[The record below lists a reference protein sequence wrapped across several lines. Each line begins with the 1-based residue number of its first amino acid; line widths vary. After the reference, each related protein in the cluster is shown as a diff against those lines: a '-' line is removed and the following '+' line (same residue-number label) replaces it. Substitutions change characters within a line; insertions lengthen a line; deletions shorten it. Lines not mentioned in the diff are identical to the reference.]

1 MRAIVLDSTGG
12 PEVLRAA
19 DLAEPVPAPGQVLV
33 DVSSA
38 GVTYA
43 DTLMRS
49 GAFPAPL
56 RLPAVLGREVVGTV
70 TEHGEGVTQPRLG
83 TRVVARLKSG
93 GYAERVAVDAVRTI
107 PVPDLIDDG
116 SALGVLGSGITALGV
131 VEAGRIEPGD
141 RVLVTAAAG
150 SIGALV
156 VQFAV
161 QRGARVIGLAGNAAK
176 RELITSLGAAT
187 ALDSTGDW
195 PGWIRRVTD
204 DHGVD
209 VVLDSVGGPV
219 LAAGLR
225 LLADH
230 GRHVLYGFAAGDL
243 GVIDQAQL
251 GSLLQRNLTLRGF
264 TVQPT
269 DNGAADQVSTLL
281 GRLADGRLQVPI
293 TDGYPLVEAA
303 RAHRDL
309 AERRTVGKVVL
320 TVRAS

>member
-1 MRAIVLDSTGG
+1 M
-12 PEVLRAA
+12 
-19 DLAEPVPAPGQVLV
+19 

-38 GVTYA
+38 GVTFA
-43 DTLMRS
+43 DTLIRS

-56 RLPAVLGREVVGTV
+56 RLPAVLGREVVGTIS
-70 TEHGEGVTQPRLG
+70 EHGAGVTQPRLG
-83 TRVVARLKSG
+83 ARVVVRLQSG

-107 PVPDLIDDG
+107 PVPDMIDDG

-156 VQFAV
+156 VQLAV

-176 RELITSLGAAT
+176 RELIPTLGAAT

-195 PGWIRRVTD
+195 PSRIRHITD

-219 LAAGLR
+219 LAAALR

-230 GRHVLYGFAAGDL
+230 GRHVLYGFASGDL
-243 GVIDQAQL
+243 GTIDQTQL

-269 DNGAADQVSTLL
+269 DNDAAEQVSALL
-281 GRLADGRLQVPI
+281 GQLAEGQLHVPI
-293 TDGYPLVEAA
+293 TDGYPLTEAA
-303 RAHRDL
+303 RAHHDL

-320 TVRAS
+320 TVRAP